1 MKTFFCAA
9 VAKAQAVFEGGI
21 LALPTSRGGFGG
33 GDGCGGQT
41 LSCRPEGPPFE
52 LFSDIQFWLTD
63 SKFFLKAS
71 SAPIYTYFN
80 GERATKKRNFLVKFS
95 KMPKNA
101 FGT

>member
-33 GDGCGGQT
+33 GGMGAGGRRF
-41 LSCRPEGPPFE
+41 LAGPKGPPFE

-80 GERATKKRNFLVKFS
+80 GERATKKTQF
-95 KMPKNA
+95 
-101 FGT
+101 FGKIF